1 MFDAGLRHGAGLISW
16 RRVVSHSIDPARAAN
31 LIYGG
36 AQLIDWRAQRPG
48 GGLAQAKAG
57 RSRLIIG
64 GSLIIDWRAWQAYGS
79 IPSISPVL
87 LHCAADGVGSAIAEL
102 VGPAVSLD
110 CKAGGVGTAIVTLLV
125 PAVLHCEADGVGA
138 ATIWLGGGYAAVT
151 CIATGTVSGSPPTP
165 SSSVLYDAPAAF

>member
-1 MFDAGLRHGAGLISW
+1 MFDAGLRQGAGLISW
-16 RRVVSHSIDPARAAN
+16 RRTVSRSLDPPRSAN

-57 RSRLIIG
+57 RSRLIVG

-87 LHCAADGVGSAIAEL
+87 LHCEADGVGTAIAEL
-102 VGPAVSLD
+102 VGPPVQLD
-110 CKAGGVGTAIVTLLV
+110 
-125 PAVLHCEADGVGA
+125 CEADGKSTAAVTLFVPDLLYCEANGIGS

-151 CIATGTVSGSPPTP
+151 CIATGAVSGSPPTP
-165 SSSVLYDAPAAF
+165 GSSVLYDAPAVF